1 MSTTGRLGK
10 LKRWANRR
18 HGPQPLGQAMQ
29 AMKGWENTPLGR
41 AMFSEQQ
48 QQLDELL
55 SGLFGY
61 HLLEMSSFDLPGL
74 SAASRISHRF
84 KASPVAGLGGG
95 LLSELEHLPLP
106 DESIDVVL
114 LHHVLEYAT
123 NPHQILREANRVLI
137 ARGHVIIVGFN
148 PWSLQGGYKLLAQW
162 LGAGSVWRR
171 ASLRPGRL
179 KDWLHLLD
187 CEPVALQ
194 RGFYRVPVNH
204 AGVLERFSF
213 WEQLSARLRSPFGGY
228 YILLARKDRV
238 GMTPIKPVWSKFNPV
253 AGLVIGKPTTRM
265 PEPAGQRSQCGRQ
278 GADRQAD
285 KSVEG

>member
-1 MSTTGRLGK
+1 MSTTSRLGK
-10 LKRWANRR
+10 LRRWANKR
-18 HGPQPLGQAMQ
+18 HGPRPLGQAMK
-29 AMKGWENTPLGR
+29 AMAGWEKTPLGR
-41 AMFSEQQ
+41 TIFGQQ
-48 QQLDELL
+48 QEQLDELL
-55 SGLFGY
+55 GGLFGY
-61 HLLEMSSFDLPGL
+61 HLLEMSSFDMPGL

-84 KASPVAGLGGG
+84 KVAPLPGLGGTM
-95 LLSELEHLPLP
+95 LSELDNLPLP
-106 DESIDVVL
+106 EESIDVVV

-137 ARGHVIIVGFN
+137 ARGHIVIVGFN

-171 ASLRPGRL
+171 SSLQASRL

-194 RGFYRVPVNH
+194 RGFHRLPVNH

-213 WEQLSARLRSPFGGY
+213 WERLSERLRSPLGGY
-228 YILLARKDRV
+228 YILVARKDRV

-265 PEPAGQRSQCGRQ
+265 PEPAGRRSQCRRTTTS
-278 GADRQAD
+278 AD
-285 KSVEG
+285 E

>member
-1 MSTTGRLGK
+1 MSMTSRLRR
-10 LKRWANRR
+10 LKRWADKR
-18 HGPQPLGQAMQ
+18 HGPQPLGQAME
-29 AMKGWENTPLGR
+29 AMKGWERTALGR
-41 AMFSEQQ
+41 ALFKQQQ

-55 SGLFGY
+55 NGLFGY

-84 KASPVAGLGGG
+84 KVAPLAGLGGG
-95 LLSELEHLPLP
+95 ALSELDNLPLP

-114 LHHVLEYAT
+114 LHHVLEYAP
-123 NPHQILREANRVLI
+123 NPHQILREANRTLI

-162 LGAGSVWRR
+162 IGAGSVWRR

-187 CEPVALQ
+187 CEPVSLQ
-194 RGFYRVPVNH
+194 RGFYRLPVNH
-204 AGVLERFSF
+204 AGLLERFSF
-213 WEQLSARLRSPFGGY
+213 WERLSARLHSPLSGY

-238 GMTPIKPVWSKFNPV
+238 GMTPIKPVWTKFNPV

-265 PEPAGQRSQCGRQ
+265 PEPAGQRSRCQK
-278 GADRQAD
+278 
-285 KSVEG
+285 KSGDLN